1 MNGKQTMP
9 EILLTGFQPYG
20 GRQLNPSAEVVRALD
35 GAEVGGC
42 TVRGILL
49 PVSLASARQPL
60 EDAISEHR
68 PTLVVSTG
76 LWPGES
82 VIRLE
87 RVAVNRA
94 SFEMPDN
101 DGQRPLDESVDEDG
115 PVARAVTLP
124 VGKIIASLRDKG
136 IPARISDT
144 AGTFLCNA
152 TLYRALGACE
162 QLGTG
167 ARCGFIHLPYLPQQV
182 SELLSDLSNEGRL
195 ELHQRADLASMSFD
209 MMLDAVRTTLA
220 LSLEQG

>member
-1 MNGKQTMP
+1 MEPRSAAAPSGAYCFRSP
-9 EILLTGFQPYG
+9 LLRHGS
-20 GRQLNPSAEVVRALD
+20 RWKMLSRSIVRPLSS
-35 GAEVGGC
+35 
-42 TVRGILL
+42 R
-49 PVSLASARQPL
+49 LASGP
-60 EDAISEHR
+60 
-68 PTLVVSTG
+68 
-76 LWPGES
+76 

>member
-1 MNGKQTMP
+1 MP

-20 GRQLNPSAEVVRALD
+20 GRQLNPSAEIIRALD
-35 GAEVGGC
+35 GTNISGC
-42 TVRGILL
+42 SVRGMLL
-49 PVSLASARQPL
+49 PVSFNAARQPL
-60 EDAISEHR
+60 EDAIAMHR
-68 PTLVVSTG
+68 PASVVSTG
-76 LWPGES
+76 LWPGEP

-101 DGQRPLDESVDEDG
+101 DGHRLLDDPVEQGG

-124 VGKIIASLRDKG
+124 VGAIITSLREKG

-144 AGTFLCNA
+144 AGTFLCNT

-162 QLGTG
+162 RLGNG
-167 ARCGFIHLPYLPQQV
+167 ARCGFVHLPYLPQQV
-182 SELLSDLSNEGRL
+182 AQLLDDLSNEGRL

-209 MMLDAVRTTLA
+209 MMLDAISTILA
-220 LSLEQG
+220 LSLNQG

>member
-1 MNGKQTMP
+1 MP

-35 GAEVGGC
+35 GTRIDGH
-42 TVRGILL
+42 TVQGMLL
-49 PVSLASARQPL
+49 PVSFAAAKQPL
-60 EDAISEHR
+60 TDAIAEHR
-68 PTLVVSTG
+68 PVLVVSLG
-76 LWPGES
+76 LWPGEP

-101 DGQRPLDESVDEDG
+101 DGQRPLDESVDQEG

-124 VGKIIASLRDKG
+124 VGKIIASLRQKG

-144 AGTFLCNA
+144 AGTFLCNT

-162 QLGTG
+162 RLGTG
-167 ARCGFIHLPYLPQQV
+167 ARCGFVHLPYLPQQV
-182 SELLSDLSNEGRL
+182 ADLLDDLSNEGRL

>member
-1 MNGKQTMP
+1 M
-9 EILLTGFQPYG
+9 
-20 GRQLNPSAEVVRALD
+20 
-35 GAEVGGC
+35 
-42 TVRGILL
+42 LL
-49 PVSLASARQPL
+49 PVSLGAARQPL

-68 PTLVVSTG
+68 PALVVSTG
-76 LWPGES
+76 LWPGEP

-101 DGQRPLDESVDEDG
+101 DGQRPLDESVDQEG

-124 VGKIIASLRDKG
+124 VGKIIKSLREKG
-136 IPARISDT
+136 IPARTSDT

-162 QLGTG
+162 RLGIGT
-167 ARCGFIHLPYLPQQV
+167 RCGFIHVPYLPQQV
-182 SELLSDLSNEGRL
+182 ADLLNDLSNEGRL
-195 ELHQRADLASMSFD
+195 ELHQRADLASMNLD

>member
-1 MNGKQTMP
+1 MNRKQTMP
-9 EILLTGFQPYG
+9 EILLTGFRPYG

-35 GAEVGGC
+35 GAEIGGC
-42 TVRGILL
+42 TVRGMLL
-49 PVSLASARQPL
+49 PVSLGAARQPL

-68 PTLVVSTG
+68 PALVVSTG
-76 LWPGES
+76 LWPGEP

-87 RVAVNRA
+87 RVAINRA

-101 DGQRPLDESVDEDG
+101 DGQRPLDESVDQEG

-124 VGKIIASLRDKG
+124 VGKIIALLREKG
-136 IPARISDT
+136 IPARTSDT

-162 QLGTG
+162 RLGTG
-167 ARCGFIHLPYLPQQV
+167 TRCGFIHVPYLPQQV
-182 SELLSDLSNEGRL
+182 SELLDDLSNEGRL

>member
-1 MNGKQTMP
+1 MP

-35 GAEVGGC
+35 GTEIGGC
-42 TVRGILL
+42 TVRGMLL
-49 PVSLASARQPL
+49 PVSLGAARQPL
-60 EDAISEHR
+60 EDAISTHR
-68 PTLVVSTG
+68 PALVVSTG
-76 LWPGES
+76 LWPGEP

-101 DGQRPLDESVDEDG
+101 DGQRPLDESVDQEG

-124 VGKIIASLRDKG
+124 VGKIIASLREKG
-136 IPARISDT
+136 IPARTSDT

-152 TLYRALGACE
+152 TLYRACERLGI
-162 QLGTG
+162 GV
-167 ARCGFIHLPYLPQQV
+167 RCGFIHVPYLPQQV
-182 SELLSDLSNEGRL
+182 AEQLNDLSNEGRL
-195 ELHQRADLASMSFD
+195 ELHQRADLASMSLD